1 MHAHLLRFNFG
12 TDRMVMCIRL
22 ITTRKASKM
31 AHRYE
36 SQLNEDIWNNILL
49 HQNELLHTAKGL
61 PFTYAIK
68 TLPDGTV
75 GNEIV
80 VSRRSKTITRAT
92 VDKAYQK
99 VMELGAVKGPKQLG
113 VFGAP
118 YLFVIFKVIGVIKE
132 IGVVNEDSVIEEAEN

>member
-1 MHAHLLRFNFG
+1 
-12 TDRMVMCIRL
+12 
-22 ITTRKASKM
+22 M

-36 SQLNEDIWNNILL
+36 SKLNEDITSHIWNNILL

-61 PFTYAIK
+61 PFTYWIK
-68 TLPDGTV
+68 TLPDGTI

-99 VMELGAVKGPKQLG
+99 VIELGEVKGPKQLG
-113 VFGAP
+113 VFGAS
-118 YLFVIFKVIGVIKE
+118 YLYVIFKVISVIKDD
-132 IGVVNEDSVIEEAEN
+132 GVVNEAVVIEEVES

>member
-1 MHAHLLRFNFG
+1 MY
-12 TDRMVMCIRL
+12 IRL

-36 SQLNEDIWNNILL
+36 SKLNDDVTKNITEEITRQIWNSIIL

-61 PFTYAIK
+61 PFTYSIK
-68 TLPDGTV
+68 KLPDGTL

-99 VMELGAVKGPKQLG
+99 VIELGEVQGPKQLG
-113 VFGAP
+113 VFGAS
-118 YLFVIFKVIGVIKE
+118 YLYVIFKVIGVITGADKE
-132 IGVVNEDSVIEEAEN
+132 S

>member
-1 MHAHLLRFNFG
+1 MRAHLLRFNFG
-12 TDRMVMCIRL
+12 TDRLVMYVRL

-36 SQLNEDIWNNILL
+36 SELNEDIWHNILL

-61 PFTYAIK
+61 PFTYSIK

-99 VMELGAVKGPKQLG
+99 VMELGEVKGPKQLG
-113 VFGAP
+113 VFGAS
-118 YLFVIFKVIGVIKE
+118 YLFVIFKVIGVIQE
-132 IGVVNEDSVIEEAEN
+132 VGVVNEDSVVQEVES